1 MADASL
7 VWGGDLAVTPAGDL
21 SMSDGSA
28 LGQQRVMRRL
38 MTNALDYTWN
48 PLYGGGLGQFVGSV
62 ASARTIEGAIRAQ
75 LYAEAAV
82 SHQPEPSV
90 STNPL
95 PDGSVYVNILY
106 ADAPSL
112 AAQTL
117 TFSVGI

>member
-21 SMSDGSA
+21 SMSEGGA
-28 LGQQRVMRRL
+28 LGQQRVLRRL
-38 MTNALDYTWN
+38 MTNVLDYTWQ
-48 PLYGGGLGQFVGSV
+48 PTYGGGLGQFVGAV
-62 ASARTIEGAIRAQ
+62 ASARTVEGAIRAQ
-75 LYAEAAV
+75 LYAEASVA
-82 SHQPEPSV
+82 HQPEPNV
-90 STNPL
+90 STNPT

-117 TFSVGI
+117 TFSVGF